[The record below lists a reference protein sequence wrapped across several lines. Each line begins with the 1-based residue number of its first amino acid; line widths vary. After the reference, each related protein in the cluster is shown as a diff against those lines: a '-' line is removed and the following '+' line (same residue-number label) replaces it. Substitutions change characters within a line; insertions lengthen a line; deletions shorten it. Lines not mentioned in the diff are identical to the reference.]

1 MYLRDLL
8 IFKKY
13 VKIETYLQII
23 LNIMLSLELIRL
35 LRQIRDAGTL
45 NKAAAL
51 DGKAASALTYQI
63 DKYENSLGI
72 TLLRPHGRTVRLT
85 EAALHI
91 CEVGA
96 DILANASSLEAQA
109 IAIGTGVEPRIRLG
123 VDTWLS
129 TTKVMEVI
137 SDFLAEYP
145 QVEIQLEHQ
154 VLQGTWEALTNQRV
168 DLIVGAVA
176 PKPLEQ
182 GIQSYPLG
190 AAKRVLAISPRHPLA
205 KHHASLTT
213 KDIEAS
219 RWVVIKDS
227 SEISPKRDL
236 MPTMPKNILLVDS
249 LEAKVAAQ
257 IEGLGV
263 GFLPPHVTKPLIDEG
278 RLLELKLGS
287 NAPDVE
293 MLLAWRTDSR
303 GDGLV
308 RLIDRFKQADLFPQ
322 C

>member
-1 MYLRDLL
+1 M
-8 IFKKY
+8 I
-13 VKIETYLQII
+13 
-23 LNIMLSLELIRL
+23 SLELIRL

-51 DGKAASALTYQI
+51 DGKATSALTYQI

-96 DILANASSLEAQA
+96 DILANATSLEAQA
-109 IAIGTGVEPRIRLG
+109 IAIGTGLEPRIRLG
-123 VDTWLS
+123 VDAWVS
-129 TTKVMEVI
+129 TTVVMEVI

-154 VLQGTWEALTNQRV
+154 VLQGTWEALTTQRV

-176 PKPLEQ
+176 PKPSDL

-190 AAKRVLAISPRHPLA
+190 GAKRVLAISPRHPLG
-205 KHHASLTT
+205 KHHTSLIA
-213 KDIEAS
+213 KDLEAS

-227 SEISPKRDL
+227 SVMSPKRDL
-236 MPTMPKNILLVDS
+236 MPTKPKNILLVDS

-263 GFLPPHVTKPLIDEG
+263 GFLPPHVAKPLVADG
-278 RLLELKLGS
+278 RLLELELEN

-303 GDGLV
+303 GDGLI

>member
-1 MYLRDLL
+1 
-8 IFKKY
+8 
-13 VKIETYLQII
+13 
-23 LNIMLSLELIRL
+23 MLSLELIRL
-35 LRQIRDAGTL
+35 LRQINDAGTL

-51 DGKAASALTYQI
+51 DRKAASALTYQI
-63 DKYENSLGI
+63 DKYESSLGI

-182 GIQSYPLG
+182 GIQSCPLG

-213 KDIEAS
+213 KDLEAS

-236 MPTMPKNILLVDS
+236 MPTMPKSILLVDS

-263 GFLPPHVTKPLIDEG
+263 GFLPPHVTKPLVADG
-278 RLLELKLGS
+278 RLLELELES

-303 GDGLV
+303 GDGLI
-308 RLIDRFKQADLFPQ
+308 RLIDRFKQADLFPL

>member
-1 MYLRDLL
+1 
-8 IFKKY
+8 
-13 VKIETYLQII
+13 
-23 LNIMLSLELIRL
+23 MLSLELIRL
-35 LRQIRDAGTL
+35 LRQINDAGTL

-51 DGKAASALTYQI
+51 DRKAASALTYQI
-63 DKYENSLGI
+63 DKYESSLGI

-213 KDIEAS
+213 KDLEAS

-236 MPTMPKNILLVDS
+236 MPTMPKSILLVDS

-263 GFLPPHVTKPLIDEG
+263 GFLPPHVTKPLVADG
-278 RLLELKLGS
+278 RLLELELES

-303 GDGLV
+303 GDGLI

>member
-1 MYLRDLL
+1 
-8 IFKKY
+8 
-13 VKIETYLQII
+13 
-23 LNIMLSLELIRL
+23 MLSLELIRL
-35 LRQIRDAGTL
+35 LRQINDAGTL

-51 DGKAASALTYQI
+51 DRKAASALTYQI
-63 DKYENSLGI
+63 DKYESSLGI

-213 KDIEAS
+213 KDLEAS

-263 GFLPPHVTKPLIDEG
+263 GFLPPHVTKPLVADG
-278 RLLELKLGS
+278 RLLELELES

-303 GDGLV
+303 GDGLI

>member
-1 MYLRDLL
+1 
-8 IFKKY
+8 
-13 VKIETYLQII
+13 
-23 LNIMLSLELIRL
+23 MLSLELIRL
-35 LRQIRDAGTL
+35 LRQINDAGTL

-51 DGKAASALTYQI
+51 DRKAASALTYQI
-63 DKYENSLGI
+63 DKYESSLGI

-96 DILANASSLEAQA
+96 DILENASSLEAQA

-213 KDIEAS
+213 KDLEAS

-263 GFLPPHVTKPLIDEG
+263 GFLPPHVTKPLVADG
-278 RLLELKLGS
+278 RLLELELES

-303 GDGLV
+303 GDGLI

>member
-1 MYLRDLL
+1 
-8 IFKKY
+8 
-13 VKIETYLQII
+13 
-23 LNIMLSLELIRL
+23 MLSLELIRL

-51 DGKAASALTYQI
+51 DRKAASALTYQI

-182 GIQSYPLG
+182 GIQTYPLG

-205 KHHASLTT
+205 KLHASLTA
-213 KDIEAS
+213 KDLEAT

-263 GFLPPHVTKPLIDEG
+263 GFLPPHVTKPLIGEG
-278 RLLELKLGS
+278 RLLELELGS
-287 NAPDVE
+287 SAPAVE

-308 RLIDRFKQADLFPQ
+308 RLLDRFKQTDLFSQ

>member
-1 MYLRDLL
+1 
-8 IFKKY
+8 
-13 VKIETYLQII
+13 
-23 LNIMLSLELIRL
+23 MLSLELIRL
-35 LRQIRDAGTL
+35 LRQINDAGTL

-51 DGKAASALTYQI
+51 DRKAASALTYQI
-63 DKYENSLGI
+63 DKYESSLGI

-213 KDIEAS
+213 KDLEAS

-263 GFLPPHVTKPLIDEG
+263 GFLPPHVTKPLVADG
-278 RLLELKLGS
+278 RLLELELES

-303 GDGLV
+303 GDGLI
-308 RLIDRFKQADLFPQ
+308 RLIDRFKQADLFPL

>member
-1 MYLRDLL
+1 
-8 IFKKY
+8 
-13 VKIETYLQII
+13 
-23 LNIMLSLELIRL
+23 MLSLELIRL

-96 DILANASSLEAQA
+96 DILAEATSLEAQA
-109 IAIGTGVEPRIRLG
+109 IAIGTGLEPRIRLG
-123 VDTWLS
+123 VDAWVS
-129 TTKVMEVI
+129 TTVVMEVI

-154 VLQGTWEALTNQRV
+154 VLQGTWEALTTQRV

-176 PKPLEQ
+176 PKPSDL

-190 AAKRVLAISPRHPLA
+190 GAKRVLAISPRHPLG
-205 KHHASLTT
+205 KHHTSIIA
-213 KDIEAS
+213 KDLEAT

-227 SEISPKRDL
+227 SVMSPKRDL
-236 MPTMPKNILLVDS
+236 MPTTPKNILLVDS

-257 IEGLGV
+257 MEGLGI
-263 GFLPPHVTKPLIDEG
+263 GFLPPHVAKPLIADG
-278 RLLELKLGS
+278 RLLELELES

-303 GDGLV
+303 GDGLI

>member
-1 MYLRDLL
+1 
-8 IFKKY
+8 
-13 VKIETYLQII
+13 
-23 LNIMLSLELIRL
+23 MLSLELIRL
-35 LRQIRDAGTL
+35 LRQINDAGTL

-51 DGKAASALTYQI
+51 DRKAASALTYQI
-63 DKYENSLGI
+63 DKYESSLGI

-213 KDIEAS
+213 KDLEAS

-263 GFLPPHVTKPLIDEG
+263 GFLPPHVTKPLVADG
-278 RLLELKLGS
+278 RLLELELES

-303 GDGLV
+303 GDGLI
-308 RLIDRFKQADLFPQ
+308 RLIDRFKQADLFSQ

>member
-1 MYLRDLL
+1 MYLSYLL

-13 VKIETYLQII
+13 AKFETYLQII

-219 RWVVIKDS
+219 RWIVIKDS

>member
-1 MYLRDLL
+1 
-8 IFKKY
+8 
-13 VKIETYLQII
+13 
-23 LNIMLSLELIRL
+23 MLSLELIRL
-35 LRQIRDAGTL
+35 LRQINDAGTL

-51 DGKAASALTYQI
+51 DRKAASALTYQI
-63 DKYENSLGI
+63 DKYESALGI

-176 PKPLEQ
+176 PKPLEH

-213 KDIEAS
+213 KDLEAT

-263 GFLPPHVTKPLIDEG
+263 GFLPPHVTKPLVADG
-278 RLLELKLGS
+278 RLLELELES

-303 GDGLV
+303 GDGLI
-308 RLIDRFKQADLFPQ
+308 RLIDRFKQSDLFSQ

>member
-1 MYLRDLL
+1 MYLSDLL

-13 VKIETYLQII
+13 AKFETYLQII

>member
-1 MYLRDLL
+1 
-8 IFKKY
+8 
-13 VKIETYLQII
+13 
-23 LNIMLSLELIRL
+23 MLSLELIRL
-35 LRQIRDAGTL
+35 LRQINDAGTL

-51 DGKAASALTYQI
+51 DRKAASALTYQI
-63 DKYENSLGI
+63 DKYESSLGI

-213 KDIEAS
+213 KDLEAT

-263 GFLPPHVTKPLIDEG
+263 GFLPPHVTKPLVADG
-278 RLLELKLGS
+278 RLLELELES

-303 GDGLV
+303 GDGLI
-308 RLIDRFKQADLFPQ
+308 RLIDRFKQADLFSQ